1 MGVKEASL
9 YLIMPGQ
16 LDPGTQSQS
25 NTERRQHELYNLTTS
40 LSCARLGAEMLD
52 IIKTLHFSQHPHHTS
67 PTDMSN

>member
-9 YLIMPGQ
+9 NLIMPGQ

-52 IIKTLHFSQHPHHTS
+52 IIKTLHFSQHPHQTS
-67 PTDMSN
+67 PTKMSH